1 MCPRFGTETPG
12 VSFSRNW
19 HDVLVTLLRAQWQVM
34 DTPMISV
41 LSYQQYDPS
50 YYALHNEPKGG
61 GQKELCE
68 NSKIKDLEL
77 IFTRIHIRKHE
88 KDMSSQI
95 K

>member
-1 MCPRFGTETPG
+1 MTR
-12 VSFSRNW
+12 
-19 HDVLVTLLRAQWQVM
+19 
-34 DTPMISV
+34 DTTHCTMS
-41 LSYQQYDPS
+41 Q
-50 YYALHNEPKGG
+50 KG

-77 IFTRIHIRKHE
+77 IFTWIHIRKHE